1 MLRRIFEVMK
11 KTNIGLVVVVI
22 LFAVSIFLAYL
33 TLSKKEV
40 VHNYDYNVDKRDS
53 IKTEIQVVEKE
64 IETTIIKYKK
74 KEINEIAYI
83 NNSSDT
89 IQLLIRSKI
98 RHDIDRDFKK

>member
-1 MLRRIFEVMK
+1 MK

-40 VHNYDYNVDKRDS
+40 VHNYDYNADKRDS
-53 IKTEIQVVEKE
+53 IKTEIKVVEKE
-64 IETTIIKYKK
+64 IETIIIKYKE
-74 KEINEIAYI
+74 KEINEIIYI

-89 IQLLIRSKI
+89 VQLLIRSKI
-98 RHDIDRDFKK
+98 RHDIDRSIKK

>member
-1 MLRRIFEVMK
+1 MK

-40 VHNYDYNVDKRDS
+40 VHNYDYNLDKRDS
-53 IKTEIQVVEKE
+53 IKTEIKVIEKG
-64 IETTIIKYKK
+64 IKTTIIKYKE
-74 KEINEIAYI
+74 KEINEILYI

-98 RHDIDRDFKK
+98 RHDIDRSIKK

>member
-1 MLRRIFEVMK
+1 M
-11 KTNIGLVVVVI
+11 
-22 LFAVSIFLAYL
+22 ASIFFMYRA
-33 TLSKKEV
+33 LSAKKEV

-74 KEINEIAYI
+74 KEINEIVYI

-98 RHDIDRDFKK
+98 RHDFDRSIKK

>member
-1 MLRRIFEVMK
+1 MVIFEVMK

-40 VHNYDYNVDKRDS
+40 VHNYDYNTDKRDS
-53 IKTEIQVVEKE
+53 IKTEIKVVENE
-64 IETTIIKYKK
+64 IKTTIIKYKE
-74 KEINEIAYI
+74 KEINEITYI

-89 IQLLIRSKI
+89 VQLLIRSKI

>member
-1 MLRRIFEVMK
+1 MK

-40 VHNYDYNVDKRDS
+40 VHKYDYNADKRDS
-53 IKTEIQVVEKE
+53 INTDIQVVEKE

-74 KEINEIAYI
+74 KEINEIIYI

-98 RHDIDRDFKK
+98 RHDIYRDFKK

>member
-1 MLRRIFEVMK
+1 MK
-11 KTNIGLVVVVI
+11 KTNIGLVLVVI

-40 VHNYDYNVDKRDS
+40 VHNYDYNIDKRDS
-53 IKTEIQVVEKE
+53 IKTEIQVVENE
-64 IETTIIKYKK
+64 IKTTIIKYKE
-74 KEINEIAYI
+74 KEKNEITYI

>member
-1 MLRRIFEVMK
+1 MK

-53 IKTEIQVVEKE
+53 IKTEIKVVEKE
-64 IETTIIKYKK
+64 IKTTIIKYKE
-74 KEINEIAYI
+74 KEINEITYI

-89 IQLLIRSKI
+89 VQLLIRSKI

>member
-1 MLRRIFEVMK
+1 MK

-22 LFAVSIFLAYL
+22 LFAVSIFLVYL

-53 IKTEIQVVEKE
+53 IKTEIKVVEKE
-64 IETTIIKYKK
+64 IKTTIIKYKE
-74 KEINEIAYI
+74 KEINEITYI

-89 IQLLIRSKI
+89 VQLLIRSKI

>member
-1 MLRRIFEVMK
+1 MK

-33 TLSKKEV
+33 TLLKKEV

-89 IQLLIRSKI
+89 VQLLIRSKI

>member
-1 MLRRIFEVMK
+1 MN

-40 VHNYDYNVDKRDS
+40 VHNYDYNLDKRDS
-53 IKTEIQVVEKE
+53 IKTEIKVIEKG
-64 IETTIIKYKK
+64 IKTTIIKYKE
-74 KEINEIAYI
+74 KEINEILYI

-98 RHDIDRDFKK
+98 RHDIDRSIKK

>member
-1 MLRRIFEVMK
+1 M
-11 KTNIGLVVVVI
+11 
-22 LFAVSIFLAYL
+22 ASIFFMYRA
-33 TLSKKEV
+33 LSAKKEV

-53 IKTEIQVVEKE
+53 IKTEIKVIEKE
-64 IETTIIKYKK
+64 IETIIIKYKQ

>member
-53 IKTEIQVVEKE
+53 IKTEIKVIEKE
-64 IETTIIKYKK
+64 IETIIVKYKQ
-74 KEINEIAYI
+74 KEINEITYI

-89 IQLLIRSKI
+89 VQFLIRSKI

>member
-1 MLRRIFEVMK
+1 MVIFEVMK

-40 VHNYDYNVDKRDS
+40 VHNYDYNLDKRDS
-53 IKTEIQVVEKE
+53 IKTEIKVIEKQ
-64 IETTIIKYKK
+64 IETTIIKYKE
-74 KEINEIAYI
+74 KEKNEIAYI

>member
-1 MLRRIFEVMK
+1 MVIFEVMK

-74 KEINEIAYI
+74 KEINEIVYI

>member
-1 MLRRIFEVMK
+1 MVIFEVMK

-53 IKTEIQVVEKE
+53 IKTEIQVVKKE
-64 IETTIIKYKK
+64 IETTIIKYKE
-74 KEINEIAYI
+74 KEKNEITYI
-83 NNSSDT
+83 NNSSDN

-98 RHDIDRDFKK
+98 RHDIDRSIKKW

>member
-1 MLRRIFEVMK
+1 MVIFEVMK

-64 IETTIIKYKK
+64 IKTTIIKYKE
-74 KEINEIAYI
+74 KEKNEITYI

-89 IQLLIRSKI
+89 VQLLIRSKI
-98 RHDIDRDFKK
+98 RHDIDRSIKK

>member
-1 MLRRIFEVMK
+1 MK

-40 VHNYDYNVDKRDS
+40 VHNYDYNLDKRDS
-53 IKTEIQVVEKE
+53 IKTEIKVIEKG
-64 IETTIIKYKK
+64 IKTTIIKYKK